1 MGRFVNPGNRAF
13 AVALRSEI
21 YIDKTGLIEYTNRV
35 LDTKQALICNSR
47 PRRFGK
53 STTADMLTAYY
64 CRGCDSRQ
72 MFSGLSISRTEGFSR
87 HLNQYDVIHLDVQWC
102 SEPAGGASKVVS
114 YMKKSVLEELR
125 EEYAGILPDE
135 TTSLADALSYLNFT
149 AGKKF
154 IVIIDE
160 WDVLIRDEAANIDLQ
175 EEYISFL
182 RGLFKGTEPTKYLH
196 LAYLTGILPIKKLR
210 TQSALNNFMQFTMIN
225 PGGVLAPYVGFTE
238 DEVRTLC
245 KVYDRDFEKVRY
257 WYDGY
262 RLGDYHVY
270 NPNAV
275 VCLMLQ
281 GDYQSYWSDTAAYE
295 SIAHLINMD
304 FDGLKTAVITMLSG
318 ESVNIRTNTYQN
330 DMVTFKNKDDILT
343 ALIHLGYLAY
353 DRKNQTAL
361 IPNEE
366 IRSEFSQLLEEN
378 RWSEFLQL
386 QRESDEL
393 LEATLEMDGKT
404 VAEKIEKI
412 HNEYASVIQYNN
424 ENALSS
430 VLAIAYLSAM
440 RYYYKPVREMPT
452 GRGFADF
459 VFLPKSEY
467 AGSYPVLLTELKWDK
482 SVQAA
487 ICQIKERKYPD
498 ALESYAG
505 HILLVGISYDKKSKE
520 HSCVIEA
527 FCRQD

>member
-1 MGRFVNPGNRAF
+1 MIRWRQKDFCGIRADQGKEKRKMGRFVNPGNRAF

-87 HLNQYDVIHLDVQWC
+87 HLNQYDVIHFDVQWC

-114 YMKKSVLEELR
+114 YMKKSVIEELR

-160 WDVLIRDEAANIDLQ
+160 WDVLIRDEAANIDVQ

-225 PGGVLAPYVGFTE
+225 PGCLRRMLDLQKMRSGLF
-238 DEVRTLC
+238 VR
-245 KVYDRDFEKVRY
+245 
-257 WYDGY
+257 
-262 RLGDYHVY
+262 
-270 NPNAV
+270 
-275 VCLMLQ
+275 
-281 GDYQSYWSDTAAYE
+281 
-295 SIAHLINMD
+295 SIT
-304 FDGLKTAVITMLSG
+304 G
-318 ESVNIRTNTYQN
+318 
-330 DMVTFKNKDDILT
+330 IL
-343 ALIHLGYLAY
+343 
-353 DRKNQTAL
+353 RK
-361 IPNEE
+361 
-366 IRSEFSQLLEEN
+366 
-378 RWSEFLQL
+378 
-386 QRESDEL
+386 
-393 LEATLEMDGKT
+393 
-404 VAEKIEKI
+404 
-412 HNEYASVIQYNN
+412 
-424 ENALSS
+424 
-430 VLAIAYLSAM
+430 
-440 RYYYKPVREMPT
+440 
-452 GRGFADF
+452 
-459 VFLPKSEY
+459 
-467 AGSYPVLLTELKWDK
+467 
-482 SVQAA
+482 
-487 ICQIKERKYPD
+487 
-498 ALESYAG
+498 
-505 HILLVGISYDKKSKE
+505 
-520 HSCVIEA
+520 
-527 FCRQD
+527 